1 MALKDYSIGSVKF
14 DSMRGRINGLVNQM
28 DTWVDLGGE
37 GSNAQ
42 ITATMAPPSPLS
54 CSKILASIDDVETY
68 CASIEAL
75 IGTIQVVISGSN
87 KKTRCLIRS
96 VTFDVKGGSGASKSL
111 QGNQLVLASII
122 VEALKQDS

>member
-14 DSMRGRINGLVNQM
+14 DSIRGRINNLVNQM

-42 ITATMAPPSPLS
+42 ITATMAPPSLLS
-54 CSKILASIDDVETY
+54 CGKVLSNIDAVETY
-68 CASIEAL
+68 CASIEAMV
-75 IGTIQVVISGSN
+75 GTIQVVISGSN
-87 KKTRCLIRS
+87 KKNRCLIRS
-96 VTFDVKGGSGASKSL
+96 ATFDVRAGSGASKST
-111 QGNQLVLASII
+111 QGNQLVLASIV